1 MKSSAWMDEGLK
13 DLDTLKK
20 LKISLLESFQYL
32 RTDYRLHVKPSSR
45 VADHCAK
52 SALSDPND
60 KKLSSS
66 CDHGPDKHAH
76 DLKCER
82 CELLTNTLNDIK
94 ELLNAFLENANAGKA
109 DEREEE
115 IRMISYFTNRIIEMK
130 KHYLRAEL
138 TSQEKSNVI
147 ENLQDNE
154 ALVILDFAQKFLPK
168 WHREKQSAYH
178 CASTLTALP
187 WLQEE
192 TGVLFDTYTFSEAQ
206 NGKSASD
213 RDTNRV
219 KRKAAAYVTK
229 NNDITTSEQFFN
241 ALQHGAM
248 LNGVSVHHGNVTV
261 INQGEA
267 KWPGVSNFNHFKL
280 TKDGILARRC
290 GSIDE
295 GHLMKKTQFKSLTG
309 TYKFDSAGYVASS
322 VDGAIKEERKAFQ
335 NNLETK
341 FWYRSVCV
349 KPGTKNSCHE
359 EKDDIS
365 TEIVAQPEHED
376 ENVKKLYACS
386 HRGCTAKFLK
396 PWNLEK
402 HIMRIKHSISPE
414 KCSMRDFALQLFIK
428 KLEEVE
434 ETRTIPVIKEAW
446 RNLKETTTET
456 HLAVG
461 WALPFK
467 QERKPLEKN
476 VVQYLTMCFK
486 EGLTKKRLDPATV
499 EKRMR
504 TAKNPD
510 GTPMFTKDEW
520 KSVPQIAGFFSR
532 ECEKRR
538 KNPTRVR
545 RSDDP
550 VESYSISEEEH
561 DDAAWIQFLKDETT
575 WNVADEFWNARIGNE
590 EPIFCI
596 LCLLC
601 KQRLPSIYLL

>member
-1 MKSSAWMDEGLK
+1 MDEGLK